1 MPGQP
6 DLNPP
11 LPLAPP
17 AGVLWK
23 FDLAQVTAH
32 ESAGTPP
39 ALVIDSAA
47 TTTFTL
53 DSLLTNI
60 GIGSGPLIAAPGTP
74 GTISYFAT
82 RIDATV
88 PVVAL
93 TPTSFVMNATS
104 VTVTS
109 AAFGT
114 AGPASPASLTPGV
127 WNIVV
132 LANFPGTIFAGTV
145 GGFNSIVVDIR

>member
-1 MPGQP
+1 MAGQP

-11 LPLAPP
+11 LPPAPA

-39 ALVIDSAA
+39 AVVIDSAA

-53 DSLLTNI
+53 DSILTNV
-60 GIGSGPLIAAPGTP
+60 GLGSGPLIAGLGTT

-93 TPTSFVMNATS
+93 TPTSFTMNAS
-104 VTVTS
+104 PFTVTS

-114 AGPASPASLTPGV
+114 AGPANANSLAPGV

-132 LANFPGTIFAGTV
+132 LANFPGTAFAATV
-145 GGFNSIVVDIR
+145 GGFNSIVLDIR